1 MLCKVAFGELAHSIS
16 VLRVQTLV
24 YCDLTNYALLLLRTH
39 GRGSIYPPLYRG
51 GGMNLRVIRGLKSSC
66 NYV

>member
-39 GRGSIYPPLYRG
+39 GRGSIYPPPPPLVPRWGYEFACHP
-51 GGMNLRVIRGLKSSC
+51 RVKVIL
-66 NYV
+66 

>member
-24 YCDLTNYALLLLRTH
+24 YRDLTNYALLLLRTH
-39 GRGSIYPPLYRG
+39 GRGSIYLPPPPPCTAVG
-51 GGMNLRVIRGLKSSC
+51 V
-66 NYV
+66 